1 MKNIMSSPLSS
12 SPLSAPHR
20 TRGFTLIELMIVIA
34 IIAILAAIAIP
45 SYRRYVITNNER
57 DVQAKMLQLQVQLEQ
72 WRARALS
79 YKGFTPQKLTTTN
92 GVTTTSNAYD
102 ADNTTIYVPSGSTAS
117 NYRYKITLV
126 DGESTGSSLVPT
138 STGIDLTT
146 GRTWKMLAEPNAT
159 GVTQGA
165 HNIVSTSSG
174 VRCKNIVSIDIAK
187 IDTNN
192 CGTGQKE
199 W

>member
-1 MKNIMSSPLSS
+1 MKKPYPSRLSS
-12 SPLSAPHR
+12 SILLAPSR
-20 TRGFTLIELMIVIA
+20 ARGFTLIELMIVVA

-45 SYRRYVITNNER
+45 SYRRYVITNSER

-79 YKGFTPQKLTTTN
+79 YKGFTPQKLTTVD
-92 GVTTTSNAYD
+92 GATTTTYAYD
-102 ADNTTIYVPSGSTAS
+102 DTDNKIIYIPDGSTDS

-126 DGESTGSSLVPT
+126 DGANTGSSLV
-138 STGIDLTT
+138 STGINLTT